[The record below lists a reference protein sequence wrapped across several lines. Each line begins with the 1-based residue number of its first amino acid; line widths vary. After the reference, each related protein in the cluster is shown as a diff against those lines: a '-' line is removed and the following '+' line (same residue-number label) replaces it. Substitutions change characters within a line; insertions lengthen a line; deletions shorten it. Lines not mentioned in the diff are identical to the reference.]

1 MLLDFHHMGAC
12 LRNMLLGFVGLVTA
26 FLLLPVVFIVL
37 LSFGSSRWL
46 AFPPPG
52 WTLKWYEAL
61 LADPSWLDA
70 ALTSACIAAMTAVL
84 AVIIGLLASFA
95 LVRGTFRGRELLRGA
110 LLTPMV
116 LPVVVFAI
124 AIYAF
129 FLKLG
134 LGGTTIGFVFAH
146 TVLAL
151 PFAIIPIATAL
162 EGFDKSIEDAAII
175 CGASPLEARLRVTLP
190 SIKIGIFSA
199 AIFSFLASWDEVVVA
214 IFMASPTLQTLPV
227 KIWSSLR
234 QDLSPV
240 IAAASS
246 LLVLLTLLL
255 MIVTALLRW
264 RFSK

>member
-1 MLLDFHHMGAC
+1 MLLDYDRLGW
-12 LRNMLLGFVGLVTA
+12 LRAALLGFTGLVAA

-52 WTLKWYEAL
+52 WTLKWYEEL
-61 LADPSWLDA
+61 FADPAWLEA
-70 ALTSACIAAMTAVL
+70 ALTSARIATMAAIL
-84 AVIIGLLASFA
+84 AVAIGLLASFA
-95 LVRGTFRGRELLRGA
+95 LVRAQFRGRSTLRGL

-129 FLKLG
+129 FLRIG
-134 LGGTTIGFVFAH
+134 LGGTTAGFVIAH

-151 PFAIIPIATAL
+151 PFAIIPITAAL
-162 EGFDKSIEDAAII
+162 EGFDKSIEDAAIV
-175 CGASPLEARLRVTLP
+175 CGASPFEAKLRVTLP
-190 SIKIGIFSA
+190 AIKIGIFSA
-199 AIFSFLASWDEVVVA
+199 AIFAFLASWDEVVVA

-227 KIWSSLR
+227 KIWGSLR

-246 LLVLLTLLL
+246 LLVLLTLSL
-255 MIVTALLRW
+255 MIVTALIRRKL
-264 RFSK
+264 SK

>member
-1 MLLDFHHMGAC
+1 MLLDYDRLGWLKVALLAFTAC
-12 LRNMLLGFVGLVTA
+12 VAA

-52 WTLKWYEAL
+52 WTLRWYQEL
-61 LADPSWLDA
+61 FADPSWLEA
-70 ALTSACIAAMTAVL
+70 ALTSARIATMTAVL
-84 AVIIGLLASFA
+84 AVVIGLLASFA
-95 LVRGTFRGRELLRGA
+95 LVRGQFRGREILRGL

-129 FLKLG
+129 FLRLG
-134 LGGTTIGFVFAH
+134 LGGTTVGFVIAH

-162 EGFDKSIEDAAII
+162 EGFDKSIEDAAIV
-175 CGASPLEARLRVTLP
+175 CGASPLEAKLRITLP
-190 SIKIGIFSA
+190 SIRIGIFSA

-227 KIWSSLR
+227 KIWGSLR
-234 QDLSPV
+234 SDLTPV

-246 LLVLLTLLL
+246 LLVALTLAL
-255 MIVTALLRW
+255 MVVTALLR
-264 RFSK
+264 RKLQT

>member
-1 MLLDFHHMGAC
+1 MLLDYDRLGW
-12 LRNMLLGFVGLVTA
+12 LRAALLGFTGLVAA

-52 WTLKWYEAL
+52 WTLKWYEEL
-61 LADPSWLDA
+61 FADPAWLEA
-70 ALTSACIAAMTAVL
+70 ALTSARIATMAALL
-84 AVIIGLLASFA
+84 AVVIGLLASFA
-95 LVRGTFRGRELLRGA
+95 LVRGQFRGRNVLRGL

-129 FLKLG
+129 FLRIG
-134 LGGTTIGFVFAH
+134 LGGTTAGFVIAH

-151 PFAIIPIATAL
+151 PFAIIPITAAL
-162 EGFDKSIEDAAII
+162 EGFDKSIEDAAIV
-175 CGASPLEARLRVTLP
+175 CGASPFEAKLRVTLP
-190 SIKIGIFSA
+190 AIKIGIFSA
-199 AIFSFLASWDEVVVA
+199 AIFAFLASWDEVVVA

-227 KIWSSLR
+227 KIWGSLR

-246 LLVLLTLLL
+246 LLVLLTLSL
-255 MIVTALLRW
+255 MIVTALIRRKL
-264 RFSK
+264 SK

>member
-1 MLLDFHHMGAC
+1 MLLDYDRLGWLKAA
-12 LRNMLLGFVGLVTA
+12 LLAFTALVAA

-52 WTLKWYEAL
+52 WTLKWYQEL
-61 LADPSWLDA
+61 FADPSWIEA
-70 ALTSACIAAMTAVL
+70 ALTSARIATMTAIL
-84 AVIIGLLASFA
+84 AVAIGLLASFA
-95 LVRGTFRGRELLRGA
+95 LVRGQFRGREVLRGL

-129 FLKLG
+129 FLRLG
-134 LGGTTIGFVFAH
+134 LGGTTVGFVVAH

-151 PFAIIPIATAL
+151 PFAIIPTATAL
-162 EGFDKSIEDAAII
+162 EGFDKSIEDAAIV
-175 CGASPLEARLRVTLP
+175 CGASPLQAKLRITLP
-190 SIKIGIFSA
+190 SIRIGIFSA

-227 KIWSSLR
+227 KIWGSLR
-234 QDLSPV
+234 SDLTPV

-246 LLVLLTLLL
+246 LLVALTLAL
-255 MIVTALLRW
+255 MIVTALLR
-264 RFSK
+264 RKLQT

>member
-1 MLLDFHHMGAC
+1 MLLDYDRMGWLKIA
-12 LRNMLLGFVGLVTA
+12 LLGFTALVA
-26 FLLLPVVFIVL
+26 GFLLLPVVFIVL

-52 WTLKWYEAL
+52 WTLKWYQEL
-61 LADPSWLDA
+61 FADPAWLDA
-70 ALTSACIAAMTAVL
+70 ALTSAKIATMTAILSV
-84 AVIIGLLASFA
+84 VIGLLASFA
-95 LVRGTFRGRELLRGA
+95 LVRGSFRGREILRGL

-129 FLKLG
+129 FLRLG
-134 LGGTTIGFVFAH
+134 LGGTTIGFVIAH

-162 EGFDKSIEDAAII
+162 EGFDKSIEDAAIV
-175 CGASPLEARLRVTLP
+175 CGASPLEARLRITLP
-190 SIKIGIFSA
+190 SIRIGIFSA

-214 IFMASPTLQTLPV
+214 IFMASPSLQTLPV
-227 KIWSSLR
+227 KIWGSLR
-234 QDLSPV
+234 SDLSPV

-246 LLVLLTLLL
+246 LLVGLTLAL
-255 MIVTALLRW
+255 MVVTALLQR
-264 RFSK
+264 KVKT

>member
-1 MLLDFHHMGAC
+1 MLLDYDRLGWLKVA
-12 LRNMLLGFVGLVTA
+12 LLGFTMLVAA

-52 WTLKWYEAL
+52 WTLKWYEEL
-61 LADPSWLDA
+61 FADPSWIEA
-70 ALTSACIAAMTAVL
+70 ALTSARIATMTAIL
-84 AVIIGLLASFA
+84 AVAIGVLASFA
-95 LVRGTFRGRELLRGA
+95 LVRGDFRGRAILRGL

-124 AIYAF
+124 AVYAF
-129 FLKLG
+129 FLRLG
-134 LGGTTIGFVFAH
+134 LGGTTAGFVLAH

-162 EGFDKSIEDAAII
+162 EGFDKSIEDAAIV
-175 CGASPLEARLRVTLP
+175 CGASPFQAKLRITLP
-190 SIKIGIFSA
+190 SIRIGIFSA

-227 KIWSSLR
+227 KIWGSLR
-234 QDLSPV
+234 SDLTPV

-246 LLVLLTLLL
+246 LLVALTVGL
-255 MIVTALLRW
+255 MVVTALLR
-264 RFSK
+264 RKLQT

>member
-1 MLLDFHHMGAC
+1 MLLDYDRLGWLKIA
-12 LRNMLLGFVGLVTA
+12 LLAFTALVAT

-52 WTLKWYEAL
+52 WTLKWYREL
-61 LADPSWLDA
+61 FADPAWLDA
-70 ALTSACIAAMTAVL
+70 AVTSARIATITAIL
-84 AVIIGLLASFA
+84 AVTIGLLASFA
-95 LVRGTFRGRELLRGA
+95 LVRGSFRGREILRGL

-129 FLKLG
+129 FLRLG
-134 LGGTTIGFVFAH
+134 LGGTTVGFVIAH

-151 PFAIIPIATAL
+151 PFAVIPIATAL
-162 EGFDKSIEDAAII
+162 EGFDKSIEDAAIV
-175 CGASPLEARLRVTLP
+175 CGASPLQAKLRITLP
-190 SIKIGIFSA
+190 SIRIGIFSA

-227 KIWSSLR
+227 KIWGSLR
-234 QDLSPV
+234 ADLTPV

-246 LLVLLTLLL
+246 LLVALTLAL
-255 MIVTALLRW
+255 MVTTALLR
-264 RFSK
+264 RKLRT

>member
-1 MLLDFHHMGAC
+1 MLLDYDRMGW
-12 LRNMLLGFVGLVTA
+12 LRVALLGFTGLVAA

-52 WTLKWYEAL
+52 WTLKWYQEL
-61 LADPSWLDA
+61 FADPAWLEA
-70 ALTSACIAAMTAVL
+70 ALTSARIATMTAIL
-84 AVIIGLLASFA
+84 AVVIGLLASFA
-95 LVRGTFRGRELLRGA
+95 LVRGQFRGREILRGL

-129 FLKLG
+129 FLRLG
-134 LGGTTIGFVFAH
+134 LGGTTIGFVIAH

-162 EGFDKSIEDAAII
+162 EGFDKSIEDAAIV
-175 CGASPLEARLRVTLP
+175 CGASPLEAKLRITLP
-190 SIKIGIFSA
+190 SIRIGIFSA
-199 AIFSFLASWDEVVVA
+199 AIFAFLASWDEVVVA

-227 KIWSSLR
+227 KIWGSLR
-234 QDLSPV
+234 SDLSPV

-246 LLVLLTLLL
+246 LLVGLTLAL
-255 MIVTALLRW
+255 MVVTALLR
-264 RFSK
+264 RKFQT

>member
-1 MLLDFHHMGAC
+1 MLLDYDRMGW
-12 LRNMLLGFVGLVTA
+12 LRVALLGFTVLVAA

-52 WTLKWYEAL
+52 WTLKWYGEL
-61 LADPSWLDA
+61 FADPAWLEA
-70 ALTSACIAAMTAVL
+70 ALTSARIATITAMLAVL
-84 AVIIGLLASFA
+84 IGLLASFA
-95 LVRGTFRGRELLRGA
+95 LVRGHFRGREILRGL

-129 FLKLG
+129 FLRLG
-134 LGGTTIGFVFAH
+134 LGGTTIGFVVAH

-151 PFAIIPIATAL
+151 PFAVIPIATAL
-162 EGFDKSIEDAAII
+162 EGFDKSIEDAAIV
-175 CGASPLEARLRVTLP
+175 CGASPLEAKLRITLP
-190 SIKIGIFSA
+190 SIRIGIFSA

-227 KIWSSLR
+227 KIWGSLR
-234 QDLSPV
+234 SDLSPV

-246 LLVLLTLLL
+246 LLVVLTLAL
-255 MIVTALLRW
+255 MAVTALLR
-264 RFSK
+264 RKFRT

>member
-1 MLLDFHHMGAC
+1 MLLDYDRMGWLKIA
-12 LRNMLLGFVGLVTA
+12 LLGFTALVA
-26 FLLLPVVFIVL
+26 GFLLLPVVFIVL

-52 WTLKWYEAL
+52 WTLKWYHEL
-61 LADPSWLDA
+61 FADPAWLDA
-70 ALTSACIAAMTAVL
+70 ALTSARIATMTAILSV
-84 AVIIGLLASFA
+84 VIGLLASFA
-95 LVRGTFRGRELLRGA
+95 LVRGQFAGREILRGL

-129 FLKLG
+129 FLRLG
-134 LGGTTIGFVFAH
+134 LGGTTIGFVIAH

-162 EGFDKSIEDAAII
+162 EGFDKSIEDAAIV
-175 CGASPLEARLRVTLP
+175 CGASPLEARLRITLP
-190 SIKIGIFSA
+190 SIRIGIFSA

-214 IFMASPTLQTLPV
+214 IFMASPSLQTLPV
-227 KIWSSLR
+227 KIWGSLR
-234 QDLSPV
+234 SDLSPV

-246 LLVLLTLLL
+246 LLVGLTLAL
-255 MIVTALLRW
+255 MVVTALLQR
-264 RFSK
+264 KVKT

>member
-1 MLLDFHHMGAC
+1 MLLDYDRLGW
-12 LRNMLLGFVGLVTA
+12 LRAALLGFTGLVAA

-46 AFPPPG
+46 AFPPPS
-52 WTLKWYEAL
+52 WTLKWYGEL
-61 LADPSWLDA
+61 FADPAWLEA
-70 ALTSACIAAMTAVL
+70 ALTSARIATMAALL
-84 AVIIGLLASFA
+84 AVVIGLLASFA
-95 LVRGTFRGRELLRGA
+95 LVRGQFRGRNVLRGL

-129 FLKLG
+129 FLRIG
-134 LGGTTIGFVFAH
+134 LGGTTAGFVIAH

-151 PFAIIPIATAL
+151 PFAIIPITAAL
-162 EGFDKSIEDAAII
+162 EGFDKSIEDAAIV
-175 CGASPLEARLRVTLP
+175 CGASPFEAKLRVTLP
-190 SIKIGIFSA
+190 AIKIGIFSA
-199 AIFSFLASWDEVVVA
+199 AIFAFLASWDEVVVA

-227 KIWSSLR
+227 KIWGSLR

-246 LLVLLTLLL
+246 LLVLLTLSL
-255 MIVTALLRW
+255 MIVTALIRRKL
-264 RFSK
+264 SK

>member
-1 MLLDFHHMGAC
+1 MLLDYDRLGW
-12 LRNMLLGFVGLVTA
+12 LKIVLLAFTGLVAA

-52 WTLKWYEAL
+52 WTLKWYQEL
-61 LADPSWLDA
+61 FADPSWIEA
-70 ALTSACIAAMTAVL
+70 ALTSARIATMTAIL
-84 AVIIGLLASFA
+84 AVVIGLLASFA
-95 LVRGTFRGRELLRGA
+95 LVRGEFRGREVLRGL

-124 AIYAF
+124 AVYAF
-129 FLKLG
+129 FLRLG
-134 LGGTTIGFVFAH
+134 LGGTTPGFVIAH

-162 EGFDKSIEDAAII
+162 EGFDKSIEDAAIV
-175 CGASPLEARLRVTLP
+175 CGASPLQAKLRITLP
-190 SIKIGIFSA
+190 SIRIGIFSA

-227 KIWSSLR
+227 KIWGSLR
-234 QDLSPV
+234 SDLTPV

-246 LLVLLTLLL
+246 LLVGLTLAL
-255 MIVTALLRW
+255 MVVTALLR
-264 RFSK
+264 RKLQT